1 MLQKVIHWQTP
12 EKSGLKTIS
21 TEQSI
26 NLIFLWVLQRFKNE
40 LGLYKYRFFAT
51 ESKLKK
57 PKEEDGRSGSKTK
70 AEKKTRIARYKN
82 VVFFCSS
89 GFRKT
94 TDFEKIKTKISK
106 NRKNISGLPKCA
118 SCDKEFLNKNLSP
131 FHHVKN
137 CKRVLLN
144 GNVTIVQQALSKKY
158 L

>member
-70 AEKKTRIARYKN
+70 AEKKTRIARTKH
-82 VVFFCSS
+82 VVFFVPR
-89 GFRKT
+89 GFGKQRILRRLRLKYRK
-94 TDFEKIKTKISK
+94 IGKTSAD
-106 NRKNISGLPKCA
+106 C
-118 SCDKEFLNKNLSP
+118 LN
-131 FHHVKN
+131 
-137 CKRVLLN
+137 VLL
-144 GNVTIVQQALSKKY
+144 VIKSF
-158 L
+158 